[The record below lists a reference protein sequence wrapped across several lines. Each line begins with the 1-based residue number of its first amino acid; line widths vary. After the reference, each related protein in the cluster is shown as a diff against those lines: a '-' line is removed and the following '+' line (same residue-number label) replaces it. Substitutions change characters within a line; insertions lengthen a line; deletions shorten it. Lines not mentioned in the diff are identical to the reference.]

1 MTEFLSLTSRPH
13 QVHSGSNQSR
23 QRHSDSRPQEPAAGR
38 RRSARTA
45 PARATVVPGAIPR
58 LDPAC
63 AREGRPG
70 RGRREDAL
78 LGRRGRVLQRRRQ
91 ALAVLDLDLEA
102 HPLLALRAAVGV
114 GEEVVGAL
122 LDKRHRDGVV
132 LLEAAATA
140 AAAELS
146 FVLNTGNGEIMGKI
160 MVSLGS
166 IFHCSC
172 SSLI

>member
-13 QVHSGSNQSR
+13 QVHSSGSNQSR

-38 RRSARTA
+38 RRSTRTA
-45 PARATVVPGAIPR
+45 PARAAVVPGAIPR

-122 LDKRHRDGVV
+122 LDEKDRDGVV
-132 LLEAAATA
+132 LLEAAAA
-140 AAAELS
+140 VDVGGRRQVVGGVAE
-146 FVLNTGNGEIMGKI
+146 VVGGG
-160 MVSLGS
+160 VGS
-166 IFHCSC
+166 VHHRRVVVR
-172 SSLI
+172 LEYW